1 MKKFTIILIG
11 LVISTNMFAQDLNPN
26 RYRESI
32 FTDVLSITDVKY
44 GEAPQWIFPY
54 WDVDL
59 NLDVYVPDGDLN
71 PKRPLIIF
79 AHSGGFSNG
88 SKDVDN
94 MVAICDSFARKGYV
108 TATIDYR
115 KGFNPLDGESAERAV
130 YRGIQDGKA
139 AVRYFK
145 ENASLY
151 DIDTNNVFFA
161 GMSAGGFIAL
171 HVGYVDK
178 EAERP
183 ESTYGGGLVNDLECL
198 DCAGNDYPHSSSVRA
213 VIDCWGAVGDTAFIE
228 SGDVPLL
235 IMHGE
240 NDETVPFA
248 FGPPFGLFTLPD
260 AYGGQPISERAESLG
275 MDYEL
280 YTSTGPLHMLDGS
293 DNGDWTDE
301 SPNSFW
307 SDTLLP
313 RSEQFLFRLIRP
325 YPTALSLD
333 VQDICH
339 GESLILAV
347 SDSALS
353 TYIWDYDTD
362 LIDAVTE
369 EDAATIELGFNN
381 EGSYSI
387 TVVEFNCILAASDTI
402 TYIVNVAGELTASFT
417 ENIIDVNTVDFTNE
431 STGGITYEWDFGDGS
446 SSTDMDPSHTY
457 TEDGSYEV
465 TLTVTN
471 DWGCAKTFTTTVNI
485 FGVSL
490 NEFDFVEVD
499 LYPNP
504 FNNELTIESEQV
516 LEQISITDASGRLIY
531 MDTPFNSG
539 LIRVDAS
546 SWSNG
551 IYFITIQNS
560 NGQLVTE
567 KLIKN

>member
-1 MKKFTIILIG
+1 MKKFAIILIG
-11 LVISTNMFAQDLNPN
+11 LVISTNIFAQDLNPN

-79 AHSGGFSNG
+79 AHSGGFLIG

-94 MVAICDSFARKGYV
+94 MIAICDSFARKGYV

-115 KGFNPLDGESAERAV
+115 KGFDPLDGESAERAV

-151 DIDTNNVFFA
+151 DIDTNNVFFG

-171 HVGYVDK
+171 HVGYMDK
-178 EAERP
+178 ESERL

-198 DCAGNDYPHSSSVRA
+198 DCAGNDYPHSSSVKA
-213 VIDCWGAVGDTAFIE
+213 VIDCWGAVGDTTIIE

-240 NDETVPFA
+240 NDETVPYVY
-248 FGPPFGLFTLPD
+248 GPPFGLFTLPD
-260 AYGGQPISERAESLG
+260 AYGAQPISERAESLG

-280 YTSTGPLHMLDGS
+280 YSSTGPLHMLDGS

-313 RSEQFLFRLIRP
+313 RSEAFLFRLIRP

-333 VQDICH
+333 VQDICN
-339 GESLILAV
+339 GESLTLAV

-362 LIDAVTE
+362 LIDVVSD
-369 EDAATIELGFNN
+369 EDAATVELEFNN
-381 EGSYSI
+381 EGTYSI

-402 TYIVNVAGELTASFT
+402 TYIVNVAPELTASFT
-417 ENIIDVNTVDFTNE
+417 ENMVDVNTVDFTNE
-431 STGGITYEWDFGDGS
+431 SVGGVTYEWDFGDGFL
-446 SSTDMDPSHTY
+446 STDMNPSHTY
-457 TEDGSYEV
+457 FEDGSYDV

-471 DWGCAKTFTTTVNI
+471 DWGCTKTFTTTVNI
-485 FGVSL
+485 LGVSI
-490 NEFDFVEVD
+490 NEFDFVDVD

-531 MDTPFNSG
+531 METPFNSG

-546 SWSNG
+546 AWSNG